1 MPLALVVLSVL
12 GAGCAADDGDGNAS
26 ATDATSGGTGMTTD
40 PATTDPATTDP
51 ATTDPAT
58 TDPATT
64 DPATTDP
71 ATTDPATTD
80 PSDTTDGPSD
90 TTDATDTDPSATTG
104 TPSDPCEIGPEDS
117 ECDSCVKSMCCDQL
131 TACDADPE
139 CVCFQECAGSM
150 EPSINVP
157 TVCAKQCMIDQPF
170 AHPTVGQVL
179 SCSNGCLLQCL

>member
-1 MPLALVVLSVL
+1 MRIMPLALVVLSVL

-26 ATDATSGGTGMTTD
+26 ATDATSGGTGM
-40 PATTDPATTDP
+40 
-51 ATTDPAT
+51 
-58 TDPATT
+58 TT